1 MKKILTLFAML
12 LVTAST
18 LLAQTPKL
26 SYQMVV
32 RNNEAQ
38 KVGKF
43 NQKDLVY
50 STQLTGNI
58 NILVA
63 TNGNYAPAASGNFTA
78 TTNMNGMLSLT
89 IVGSDDQ
96 TQGNGIVKLDK
107 KLRDINWNQ
116 AKIVVGISTYGIND
130 TMPVYPVPYALSALN
145 HDSTLSTKAI
155 YYYISKSTV
164 EDVDTIYKTIMANNE
179 LHEAIDSAIVFYI
192 KNNRT
197 AVKNLIFHFLGQLNT
212 DDLNEAYA
220 EYKKNK
226 QLDSAL
232 VDTVTKYIINHYDLA
247 KEIALSYARTADV
260 NDAKTFLNAI
270 DGMDQ
275 NNVYQIADTLVGA
288 ACKYVK
294 DHPEK
299 LKKAFTKILTTQG
312 LVTPARLQY
321 ALDYLQGQIDGKT
334 TNTRLYDTML
344 TFLNDSIIQKYLDE
358 NHYLKNCTTNENEV
372 NICDLLAR
380 VQTLENNPTFVKCP
394 DLGKPVITPN
404 NQQTPT
410 AYTLSSTIKN
420 APANL
425 DLTVSQDSVYFLL
438 SFLYTGK
445 EIDTMHLPA
454 TLNLTQ
460 GNDSTMTATLNVTDA
475 LKNRSRIIEVKAI
488 LFTRCTPLSAQIS
501 APDTIKILPLECP
514 NVIAITGTDTSAT
527 TLQTNKGI
535 LLTGKIDHIYKEK
548 IDTTGFLIQYN
559 DFDGTEVKA
568 KTDTLYAKAAVAN
581 DATYKATLTMDY
593 CSKVVKVIGFVK
605 CKEADAFNIGKDT
618 TFHVRGPELEIVSS
632 VADNIYRAFA
642 DSIELTAKDS
652 IYSSTHGW
660 HDIAWFLD
668 DAHYEYAAQAREQ
681 MGYPK
686 YFWTLKGKND
696 TINRTQK
703 YNIAPDST
711 VTYVA
716 WMQMSY
722 MNATCKVYDT
732 LKITYKPYECA
743 DSVVANG
750 AVLYGPKVSITPDN
764 NGTHADT
771 LCVGTKD
778 TLTLSAKSVVTVK
791 ETGTDS
797 TLAAMKANNAYNG
810 LVDTFYYR
818 WLEYG
823 KSDVNTYLSDKES
836 FKITVNRD
844 SSFVCALAVKFK
856 DSTLCWK
863 YDTIDVKYQFVC
875 STDTIRDIQGNKY
888 ATINVNNVCWTKS
901 NMRSTKNSKAD
912 KDIALGATGP
922 DSEIMTITNGSAKY
936 YNPSASLH
944 NFTDVQLG
952 LLYNQAAADSVCP
965 KGWHLPTDAEWT
977 ELENYVDTL
986 GGTQKHT
993 YGPIEITIAN
1003 TTIISEK
1010 TTLAKYLTGGTW
1022 ILEPVSAPANKVG
1035 FDAYPAGAR
1044 HTNTLI
1050 PRQDLWPFALASFWT
1065 STQYQNTDKYF
1076 SRSIYGNNINP
1087 NDYILRDTANKIL
1100 GFSVRCVYGE
1110 EETVSESCPTLGA
1123 TTITWDVNN
1132 NIVVSTPINNYQEA
1146 LVSNT
1151 NENKYIVSLVELG
1164 INSYSYTATGEVANG
1179 LLTATI
1185 SRSQIESLAQTLQVP
1200 QGSYNIKV
1208 VPQIALAGECA
1219 SEAAVVGTA
1228 ATQEVVLDAQ
1238 HHIYPTVTIGTQ
1250 IWMKENL
1257 RYNPNFPTNPSTQE
1271 APAIAYPAGN
1281 ESNVTAYG
1289 LLYNYYAAITEGLCP
1304 AGWRMPT
1311 NDDFETLIQN
1321 VNNCSGS
1328 NSGAKALADGTQWWN
1343 SSDNECAPGN
1353 GVASNNSSGFSARPA
1368 GSFNQNDQVP
1378 YYPLGYTVWY
1388 WAKSTNTTYWYH
1400 WSIQHSNELFVREV
1414 VNDPE
1419 VFNVDYMMANYVSIR
1434 CIKAQN

>member
-32 RNNEAQ
+32 RNNKAQ
-38 KVGKF
+38 NVDKF

-50 STQLTGNI
+50 STELTGNI

-96 TQGNGIVKLDK
+96 TQGNGIVKLNK

-155 YYYISKSTV
+155 CLYISESTV

-275 NNVYQIADTLVGA
+275 NNVLQIADTLVGA
-288 ACKYVK
+288 ACEYVK
-294 DHPEK
+294 NHPEK
-299 LKKAFTKILTTQG
+299 LKKAFTKILTTDG
-312 LVTPARLQY
+312 LVTETRLQY

-372 NICDLLAR
+372 NICDLLTR
-380 VQTLENNPTFVKCP
+380 VQSLENNPTFVKCP

-425 DLTVSQDSVYFLL
+425 DLNVSQDSVYFLL

-460 GNDSTMTATLNVTDA
+460 GNDSTMSATLNVTDA
-475 LKNRSRIIEVKAI
+475 LKNRSQYIEVKAI

-501 APDTIKILPLECP
+501 APDTIKILPINCP
-514 NVIAITGTDTSAT
+514 KVIAITGTDTSAT

-593 CSKVVKVIGFVK
+593 CSKVVTVQGFVK
-605 CKEADAFNIGKDT
+605 CKEENDFNTGKDT

-632 VADNIYRAFA
+632 VADNIYHAFA

-652 IYSSTHGW
+652 IYSSTYGW

-668 DAHYEYAAQAREQ
+668 DNNYENAAQARAQ

-696 TINRTQK
+696 TISRTQK

-711 VTYVA
+711 VTYVG
-716 WMQMSY
+716 WMQMDY
-722 MNATCKVYDT
+722 MGATCKVYDSLT
-732 LKITYKPYECA
+732 ITYQPYSCADAFINLGDTAQLVKPRLVISTNPADSIYKTGGQPMVLSAEGWYTEQPANSNIQNAGRDTSVNKMYADHAYNSIIKEAPSYEWIQYTTSSTKMSTNDTLKVRPDRDSTYVAHLKITLSNDTVCH
-743 DSVVANG
+743 
-750 AVLYGPKVSITPDN
+750 LYD
-764 NGTHADT
+764 
-771 LCVGTKD
+771 
-778 TLTLSAKSVVTVK
+778 TVK
-791 ETGTDS
+791 
-797 TLAAMKANNAYNG
+797 
-810 LVDTFYYR
+810 
-818 WLEYG
+818 
-823 KSDVNTYLSDKES
+823 
-836 FKITVNRD
+836 I
-844 SSFVCALAVKFK
+844 
-856 DSTLCWK
+856 
-863 YDTIDVKYQFVC
+863 KYQFACGDSLRVNDNGTIIKY
-875 STDTIRDIQGNKY
+875 STVDINGQ
-888 ATINVNNVCWTKS
+888 CWMRE
-901 NMRSTKNSKAD
+901 NMRNTTKKNGQSIHKGEVNSS
-912 KDIALGATGP
+912 IATVDTA
-922 DSEIMTITNGSAKY
+922 EY
-936 YNPSASLH
+936 YNIKEAYPNVFDDNMIKMVGYH
-944 NFTDVQLG
+944 
-952 LLYNQAAADSVCP
+952 YNWYAAMEVCP
-965 KGWHLPTDAEWT
+965 DGWHLPSDAEWCAM
-977 ELENYVDTL
+977 EYYVDTL
-986 GGTQKHT
+986 NTGT
-993 YGPIEITIAN
+993 
-1003 TTIISEK
+1003 
-1010 TTLAKYLTGGTW
+1010 
-1022 ILEPVSAPANKVG
+1022 APADTFCNRLGERGSHAPKLVDGTKWNTNLFPDQGISG
-1035 FDAYPAGAR
+1035 FDAVPTGYRGRDKFPS
-1044 HTNTLI
+1044 TYL
-1050 PRQDLWPFALASFWT
+1050 DLTYFWT
-1065 STQYQNTDKYF
+1065 ATENGNAHGVGTAYYRYIHEDSRGVKRHADDVSSNAATGDSPRGAKY
-1076 SRSIYGNNINP
+1076 RGY
-1087 NDYILRDTANKIL
+1087 
-1100 GFSVRCVYGE
+1100 SVRCVR
-1110 EETVSESCPTLGA
+1110 
-1123 TTITWDVNN
+1123 D
-1132 NIVVSTPINNYQEA
+1132 
-1146 LVSNT
+1146 
-1151 NENKYIVSLVELG
+1151 
-1164 INSYSYTATGEVANG
+1164 
-1179 LLTATI
+1179 
-1185 SRSQIESLAQTLQVP
+1185 
-1200 QGSYNIKV
+1200 
-1208 VPQIALAGECA
+1208 A
-1219 SEAAVVGTA
+1219 S
-1228 ATQEVVLDAQ
+1228 
-1238 HHIYPTVTIGTQ
+1238 
-1250 IWMKENL
+1250 
-1257 RYNPNFPTNPSTQE
+1257 
-1271 APAIAYPAGN
+1271 GN
-1281 ESNVTAYG
+1281 
-1289 LLYNYYAAITEGLCP
+1289 
-1304 AGWRMPT
+1304 
-1311 NDDFETLIQN
+1311 
-1321 VNNCSGS
+1321 
-1328 NSGAKALADGTQWWN
+1328 
-1343 SSDNECAPGN
+1343 
-1353 GVASNNSSGFSARPA
+1353 
-1368 GSFNQNDQVP
+1368 
-1378 YYPLGYTVWY
+1378 
-1388 WAKSTNTTYWYH
+1388 
-1400 WSIQHSNELFVREV
+1400 
-1414 VNDPE
+1414 
-1419 VFNVDYMMANYVSIR
+1419 
-1434 CIKAQN
+1434 

>member
-18 LLAQTPKL
+18 LLAQAPKL

-32 RNNEAQ
+32 RNNQAQ
-38 KVGKF
+38 NVGKF

-50 STQLTGNI
+50 STKLTGNI

-63 TNGNYAPAASGNFTA
+63 TNGNYAPAASGEFTA

-96 TQGNGIVKLDK
+96 TQGNGIVKLNK

-145 HDSTLSTKAI
+145 HDSTLSTKSI
-155 YYYISKSTV
+155 CLYISESTV

-247 KEIALSYARTADV
+247 KEIAISYARTADV

-275 NNVYQIADTLVGA
+275 NNVLQIADTLVGA
-288 ACKYVK
+288 ACEYVK

-299 LKKAFTKILTTQG
+299 LKKAFTKILTTDG
-312 LVTPARLQY
+312 LVTETRLQY

-404 NQQTPT
+404 NQETTPT

-425 DLTVSQDSVYFLL
+425 DLNVSQDSVYFLL

-460 GNDSTMTATLNVTDA
+460 GNDSTMSATLNVTNA
-475 LKNRSRIIEVKAI
+475 LKNRSRVIEVKAI

-501 APDTIKILPLECP
+501 APDTIKILPLDCP

-593 CSKVVKVIGFVK
+593 CSKVVTVKGFVK

-652 IYSSTHGW
+652 IYSSTYGW

-668 DAHYEYAAQAREQ
+668 DNNYENAAQARAQ

-696 TINRTQK
+696 TISKTQK

-711 VTYVA
+711 VTYVG

-722 MNATCKVYDT
+722 MGATCKVYDT
-732 LKITYKPYECA
+732 LKITYKPYACA

-778 TLTLSAKSVVTVK
+778 TLTLSANSVVTVK
-791 ETGTDS
+791 ETGIDS

-863 YDTIDVKYQFVC
+863 YDTIGVKYQFVC
-875 STDTIRDIQGNKY
+875 STDTLLDNQGNKY
-888 ATINVNNVCWTKS
+888 ATINVNGICWTKS
-901 NMRSTKNSKAD
+901 NMRSTKNAKAD
-912 KDIALGATGP
+912 KDIVPGAN
-922 DSEIMTITNGSAKY
+922 SEVSTITNGSAKY
-936 YNPSASLH
+936 YTPSASLH
-944 NFTDVQLG
+944 NFTNVQLG
-952 LLYNQAAADSVCP
+952 LLYNHAAADSVCP

-977 ELENYVDTL
+977 ELENYIDTL
-986 GGTQKHT
+986 GGTQAHT
-993 YGPIEITIAN
+993 YGSVDITIAN
-1003 TTIISEK
+1003 TTITSYK
-1010 TTLAKYLTGGTW
+1010 TTLAKYLAGGNW
-1022 ILEPVSAPANKVG
+1022 IIEPVNAPANKVG

-1050 PRQDLWPFALASFWT
+1050 PRQDLWPFGLASFWT
-1065 STQYQNTDKYF
+1065 STQYENTDKYF

-1110 EETVSESCPTLGA
+1110 EEPVAETCPSTVT
-1123 TTITWDVNN
+1123 DRNN
-1132 NIVVSTPINNYQEA
+1132 N
-1146 LVSNT
+1146 
-1151 NENKYIVSLVELG
+1151 
-1164 INSYSYTATGEVANG
+1164 
-1179 LLTATI
+1179 
-1185 SRSQIESLAQTLQVP
+1185 QIE
-1200 QGSYNIKV
+1200 Y
-1208 VPQIALAGECA
+1208 
-1219 SEAAVVGTA
+1219 
-1228 ATQEVVLDAQ
+1228 ATVK
-1238 HHIYPTVTIGTQ
+1238 IGDQ
-1250 IWMKENL
+1250 CWMKENL
-1257 RYNPNFPTNPSTQE
+1257 RTNPDFSLEPKTGDNLQ
-1271 APAIAYPAGN
+1271 PACTYPGGSS
-1281 ESNVTAYG
+1281 ENVTVYG
-1289 LLYNYYAAITEGLCP
+1289 LLYNYPAATYSNLCP
-1304 AGWRMPT
+1304 EGWRLPT
-1311 NDDFETLIQN
+1311 QVEFETLMAN
-1321 VNNCSGS
+1321 VASCGNTTDYV
-1328 NSGAKALADGTQWWN
+1328 AKALADNGNVWN
-1343 SSDNECAPGN
+1343 QANGSCLPGYN
-1353 GVASNNSSGFSARPA
+1353 PSENNASGFSARPA
-1368 GSFNQNDQVP
+1368 GYWNYSHAGLGHGAAFWVTPTATNASNYRFYIENDHATINGQ
-1378 YYPLGYTVWY
+1378 
-1388 WAKSTNTTYWYH
+1388 S
-1400 WSIQHSNELFVREV
+1400 
-1414 VNDPE
+1414 VNNHDCLS
-1419 VFNVDYMMANYVSIR
+1419 VR
-1434 CIKAQN
+1434 CIKAN

>member
-32 RNNEAQ
+32 RNNKAQ
-38 KVGKF
+38 NVGKF

-50 STQLTGNI
+50 STELTGNI

-63 TNGNYAPAASGNFTA
+63 TNGNYASAASGNFTA

-96 TQGNGIVKLDK
+96 TQGNGIVKLNK

-275 NNVYQIADTLVGA
+275 NNVLQIADTLVGA
-288 ACKYVK
+288 ACEYVK
-294 DHPEK
+294 NHPEK
-299 LKKAFTKILTTQG
+299 LKKAFTKILTTDG
-312 LVTPARLQY
+312 LVTETRLQY

-372 NICDLLAR
+372 DICDLLAR
-380 VQTLENNPTFVKCP
+380 VQSLENNPTFVKCP

-404 NQQTPT
+404 NQQTTPT

-425 DLTVSQDSVYFLL
+425 DLNVSQDSVYFLL

-460 GNDSTMTATLNVTDA
+460 GNDSTMYATLNVTDA
-475 LKNRSRIIEVKAI
+475 LKNRSQYIEVKAI

-501 APDTIKILPLECP
+501 APDTIKILPINCP

-559 DFDGTEVKA
+559 DFDGSEVKA

-593 CSKVVKVIGFVK
+593 CSKVVTVKGFVK
-605 CKEADAFNIGKDT
+605 CKEENAFNIGKDT

-632 VADNIYRAFA
+632 VADNIYHAFA

-652 IYSSTHGW
+652 IYSSTYGW
-660 HDIAWFLD
+660 HDVAWFLD
-668 DAHYEYAAQAREQ
+668 ENSPYEYAAQAREQ

-696 TINRTQK
+696 TIKRTQK

-716 WMQMSY
+716 WMQMDY
-722 MNATCKVYDT
+722 MGATCKVYDT
-732 LKITYKPYECA
+732 LTIKYEPYRCSDSIKVGDRVLRRPRVVISSDPA
-743 DSVVANG
+743 DSTYRTSIGRVILTAEAQITDTDNGQDVTRKIKDMKDGNMYDGIIKDYKYNWLRYNVAN
-750 AVLYGPKVSITPDN
+750 
-764 NGTHADT
+764 DT
-771 LCVGTKD
+771 IKKGSD
-778 TLTLSAKSVVTVK
+778 TIHVKTDVDSNFVAHTAITLS
-791 ETGTDS
+791 
-797 TLAAMKANNAYNG
+797 N
-810 LVDTFYYR
+810 DTTCHVF
-818 WLEYG
+818 
-823 KSDVNTYLSDKES
+823 
-836 FKITVNRD
+836 
-844 SSFVCALAVKFK
+844 
-856 DSTLCWK
+856 
-863 YDTIDVKYQFVC
+863 DTIKVKYQFECGDNLRSQQNYLYPTVK
-875 STDTIRDIQGNKY
+875 IGN
-888 ATINVNNVCWTKS
+888 ACWTKVNARDTIAFNGKKMNRGPKIGDIENGVMFFYEPSDMLIS
-901 NMRSTKNSKAD
+901 NRD
-912 KDIALGATGP
+912 KLG
-922 DSEIMTITNGSAKY
+922 M
-936 YNPSASLH
+936 
-944 NFTDVQLG
+944 
-952 LLYNQAAADSVCP
+952 LYNHQAADSVCP
-965 KGWHLPTDAEWT
+965 KGWALPTDEEWT
-977 ELENYVDTL
+977 TMEKYIDTASAYLSVAQAENFTDKL
-986 GGTQKHT
+986 HGTNMKLVAGNGAWT
-993 YGPIEITIAN
+993 GSMYWRNNA
-1003 TTIISEK
+1003 SEVN
-1010 TTLAKYLTGGTW
+1010 L
-1022 ILEPVSAPANKVG
+1022 

-1044 HTNTLI
+1044 QINKI
-1050 PRQDLWPFALASFWT
+1050 VPGNAQDYGYLLAAFWT
-1065 STQYQNTDKYF
+1065 KTAINGKYYCRAIDPLTDNHAD
-1076 SRSIYGNNINP
+1076 YGDGTRVIRE
-1087 NDYILRDTANKIL
+1087 DANKIL
-1100 GFSVRCVYGE
+1100 GFSVRC
-1110 EETVSESCPTLGA
+1110 
-1123 TTITWDVNN
+1123 
-1132 NIVVSTPINNYQEA
+1132 
-1146 LVSNT
+1146 
-1151 NENKYIVSLVELG
+1151 
-1164 INSYSYTATGEVANG
+1164 
-1179 LLTATI
+1179 
-1185 SRSQIESLAQTLQVP
+1185 
-1200 QGSYNIKV
+1200 IKV
-1208 VPQIALAGECA
+1208 
-1219 SEAAVVGTA
+1219 T
-1228 ATQEVVLDAQ
+1228 
-1238 HHIYPTVTIGTQ
+1238 
-1250 IWMKENL
+1250 
-1257 RYNPNFPTNPSTQE
+1257 TN
-1271 APAIAYPAGN
+1271 N
-1281 ESNVTAYG
+1281 
-1289 LLYNYYAAITEGLCP
+1289 
-1304 AGWRMPT
+1304 
-1311 NDDFETLIQN
+1311 
-1321 VNNCSGS
+1321 
-1328 NSGAKALADGTQWWN
+1328 
-1343 SSDNECAPGN
+1343 
-1353 GVASNNSSGFSARPA
+1353 
-1368 GSFNQNDQVP
+1368 
-1378 YYPLGYTVWY
+1378 
-1388 WAKSTNTTYWYH
+1388 
-1400 WSIQHSNELFVREV
+1400 
-1414 VNDPE
+1414 
-1419 VFNVDYMMANYVSIR
+1419 
-1434 CIKAQN
+1434 

>member
-32 RNNEAQ
+32 RNNKAQ
-38 KVGKF
+38 NVGKF

-50 STQLTGNI
+50 STELTGNI

-155 YYYISKSTV
+155 CLYISESTV

-299 LKKAFTKILTTQG
+299 LKKAFTKILTTDG
-312 LVTPARLQY
+312 LVTETRLQY

-372 NICDLLAR
+372 NICDLLAS
-380 VQTLENNPTFVKCP
+380 VQSLENNPTFVKCP

-404 NQQTPT
+404 NQQPPT

-425 DLTVSQDSVYFLL
+425 DLSVSQDSVYFLL

-460 GNDSTMTATLNVTDA
+460 GNDSTMSATLNVTDA
-475 LKNRSRIIEVKAI
+475 LKNRSQYIEVKAI

-501 APDTIKILPLECP
+501 APDTIKILPINCP

-593 CSKVVKVIGFVK
+593 CSKVVTVKGFVK
-605 CKEADAFNIGKDT
+605 CKEENAFNIGKDT

-632 VADNIYRAFA
+632 VADNIYHAFA

-652 IYSSTHGW
+652 IYSSTYGW
-660 HDIAWFLD
+660 HDVAWFLD
-668 DAHYEYAAQAREQ
+668 ENSPYEYAAQAREQ

-696 TINRTQK
+696 TIKRTQK

-716 WMQMSY
+716 WMQMDY
-722 MNATCKVYDT
+722 MGATCKVYDT
-732 LKITYKPYECA
+732 LTIKYEPYRCSDSIKVGDRVLRRPRVVISSDPA
-743 DSVVANG
+743 DSTYRTSIGRVILTAEAQITDTVNGQDVTRKIKDMKDGNMYDGIIKDYKYNWLRYNVAN
-750 AVLYGPKVSITPDN
+750 
-764 NGTHADT
+764 DT
-771 LCVGTKD
+771 IKKGSD
-778 TLTLSAKSVVTVK
+778 TIHVKTDVDSNFVAHTAITLS
-791 ETGTDS
+791 
-797 TLAAMKANNAYNG
+797 N
-810 LVDTFYYR
+810 DTTCHVF
-818 WLEYG
+818 
-823 KSDVNTYLSDKES
+823 
-836 FKITVNRD
+836 
-844 SSFVCALAVKFK
+844 
-856 DSTLCWK
+856 
-863 YDTIDVKYQFVC
+863 DTIKVKYQFECGDNLRSQQNYLYPTVK
-875 STDTIRDIQGNKY
+875 IGN
-888 ATINVNNVCWTKS
+888 ACWTKVNVRDTIAFNGKKMNRGPKIGDIENGVMFFYEPSDLLVS
-901 NMRSTKNSKAD
+901 NRD
-912 KDIALGATGP
+912 KLG
-922 DSEIMTITNGSAKY
+922 M
-936 YNPSASLH
+936 
-944 NFTDVQLG
+944 
-952 LLYNQAAADSVCP
+952 LYNHQAADSVCP
-965 KGWHLPTDAEWT
+965 KGWALPTDEEWT
-977 ELENYVDTL
+977 TMEKYIDTASAYL
-986 GGTQKHT
+986 SVAEAQTFTDKLHGKNKKLVAGNGAWTGSM
-993 YGPIEITIAN
+993 YWGDNA
-1003 TTIISEK
+1003 SEVN
-1010 TTLAKYLTGGTW
+1010 L
-1022 ILEPVSAPANKVG
+1022 

-1044 HTNTLI
+1044 QINKI
-1050 PRQDLWPFALASFWT
+1050 VPGNAQDYGYILATFWT
-1065 STQYQNTDKYF
+1065 KTAINGKYYCRAIDPLTENHTD
-1076 SRSIYGNNINP
+1076 YGDGTRIIRE
-1087 NDYILRDTANKIL
+1087 DANKIL
-1100 GFSVRCVYGE
+1100 GFSVRC
-1110 EETVSESCPTLGA
+1110 
-1123 TTITWDVNN
+1123 
-1132 NIVVSTPINNYQEA
+1132 
-1146 LVSNT
+1146 
-1151 NENKYIVSLVELG
+1151 
-1164 INSYSYTATGEVANG
+1164 
-1179 LLTATI
+1179 
-1185 SRSQIESLAQTLQVP
+1185 
-1200 QGSYNIKV
+1200 
-1208 VPQIALAGECA
+1208 
-1219 SEAAVVGTA
+1219 
-1228 ATQEVVLDAQ
+1228 
-1238 HHIYPTVTIGTQ
+1238 
-1250 IWMKENL
+1250 
-1257 RYNPNFPTNPSTQE
+1257 
-1271 APAIAYPAGN
+1271 
-1281 ESNVTAYG
+1281 
-1289 LLYNYYAAITEGLCP
+1289 
-1304 AGWRMPT
+1304 
-1311 NDDFETLIQN
+1311 
-1321 VNNCSGS
+1321 
-1328 NSGAKALADGTQWWN
+1328 
-1343 SSDNECAPGN
+1343 
-1353 GVASNNSSGFSARPA
+1353 
-1368 GSFNQNDQVP
+1368 
-1378 YYPLGYTVWY
+1378 
-1388 WAKSTNTTYWYH
+1388 
-1400 WSIQHSNELFVREV
+1400 
-1414 VNDPE
+1414 
-1419 VFNVDYMMANYVSIR
+1419 
-1434 CIKAQN
+1434 IKANN

>member
-32 RNNEAQ
+32 RNNQAQ
-38 KVGKF
+38 KVDKF

-50 STQLTGNI
+50 STKLTGNI

-63 TNGNYAPAASGNFTA
+63 TNGNYAPAASGEFTA

-164 EDVDTIYKTIMANNE
+164 NDVDTIYKTIMANNE

-299 LKKAFTKILTTQG
+299 LKKAFTKILTTDG
-312 LVTPARLQY
+312 LVTETRLQY

-372 NICDLLAR
+372 NICDLLAS
-380 VQTLENNPTFVKCP
+380 VQSLENNPTFVKCP

-425 DLTVSQDSVYFLL
+425 DLHVSQDSVYFLL

-460 GNDSTMTATLNVTDA
+460 GNDSTMSATLNVTDA
-475 LKNRSRIIEVKAI
+475 LKNRSQYIEVKAI

-501 APDTIKILPLECP
+501 APDTIKILPLDCP
-514 NVIAITGTDTSAT
+514 KVIAITGTDTSAT

-593 CSKVVKVIGFVK
+593 CSKVVTVQGFVK
-605 CKEADAFNIGKDT
+605 CKEGNDFNKGKDT

-652 IYSSTHGW
+652 IYSSTYGW
-660 HDIAWFLD
+660 HDVAWFLD
-668 DAHYEYAAQAREQ
+668 ENSPYEYAAQAREQ

-696 TINRTQK
+696 TIKRTQK

-716 WMQMSY
+716 WMQMDY
-722 MNATCKVYDT
+722 MGATCKVYDT
-732 LKITYKPYECA
+732 LTIKYEPYRCSDSIKVGDRVLRRPRVVISSDPA
-743 DSVVANG
+743 DSTYRTSIGRVILTAEAQITDTVNGQDVTRKIKDMKDGNMYDGIIKDYKYNWLRYNVAN
-750 AVLYGPKVSITPDN
+750 
-764 NGTHADT
+764 DT
-771 LCVGTKD
+771 IKKGSD
-778 TLTLSAKSVVTVK
+778 TIHVKTDVDSNFVAHTAITLS
-791 ETGTDS
+791 
-797 TLAAMKANNAYNG
+797 N
-810 LVDTFYYR
+810 DTTCHVF
-818 WLEYG
+818 
-823 KSDVNTYLSDKES
+823 
-836 FKITVNRD
+836 
-844 SSFVCALAVKFK
+844 
-856 DSTLCWK
+856 
-863 YDTIDVKYQFVC
+863 DTIKVKYQFECGDNLRSQQNYLYPTVK
-875 STDTIRDIQGNKY
+875 IGN
-888 ATINVNNVCWTKS
+888 ACWTKVNVRDTIAFNGKKMNRGPKIGDIENGVMFFYEPSDLLVS
-901 NMRSTKNSKAD
+901 NRD
-912 KDIALGATGP
+912 KLG
-922 DSEIMTITNGSAKY
+922 M
-936 YNPSASLH
+936 
-944 NFTDVQLG
+944 
-952 LLYNQAAADSVCP
+952 LYNHQAADSVCP
-965 KGWHLPTDAEWT
+965 KGWALPTDEEWT
-977 ELENYVDTL
+977 TMEKYIDTASAYL
-986 GGTQKHT
+986 SVAEAQTFTDKLHGKNKKLVAGNGAWTGSM
-993 YGPIEITIAN
+993 YWGDN
-1003 TTIISEK
+1003 VSEVN
-1010 TTLAKYLTGGTW
+1010 L
-1022 ILEPVSAPANKVG
+1022 

-1044 HTNTLI
+1044 QINKI
-1050 PRQDLWPFALASFWT
+1050 VPGNAQDYGYILATFWT
-1065 STQYQNTDKYF
+1065 KTAINGKYYCRAIDPLTENHTD
-1076 SRSIYGNNINP
+1076 YGDGTRIIRE
-1087 NDYILRDTANKIL
+1087 DANKIL
-1100 GFSVRCVYGE
+1100 GFSVRC
-1110 EETVSESCPTLGA
+1110 
-1123 TTITWDVNN
+1123 
-1132 NIVVSTPINNYQEA
+1132 
-1146 LVSNT
+1146 
-1151 NENKYIVSLVELG
+1151 
-1164 INSYSYTATGEVANG
+1164 
-1179 LLTATI
+1179 
-1185 SRSQIESLAQTLQVP
+1185 
-1200 QGSYNIKV
+1200 
-1208 VPQIALAGECA
+1208 
-1219 SEAAVVGTA
+1219 
-1228 ATQEVVLDAQ
+1228 
-1238 HHIYPTVTIGTQ
+1238 
-1250 IWMKENL
+1250 
-1257 RYNPNFPTNPSTQE
+1257 
-1271 APAIAYPAGN
+1271 
-1281 ESNVTAYG
+1281 
-1289 LLYNYYAAITEGLCP
+1289 
-1304 AGWRMPT
+1304 
-1311 NDDFETLIQN
+1311 
-1321 VNNCSGS
+1321 
-1328 NSGAKALADGTQWWN
+1328 
-1343 SSDNECAPGN
+1343 
-1353 GVASNNSSGFSARPA
+1353 
-1368 GSFNQNDQVP
+1368 
-1378 YYPLGYTVWY
+1378 
-1388 WAKSTNTTYWYH
+1388 
-1400 WSIQHSNELFVREV
+1400 
-1414 VNDPE
+1414 
-1419 VFNVDYMMANYVSIR
+1419 
-1434 CIKAQN
+1434 IKANN

>member
-32 RNNEAQ
+32 RNNQAQ
-38 KVGKF
+38 NVGKF

-50 STQLTGNI
+50 STKLTGNI

-63 TNGNYAPAASGNFTA
+63 TNGNYASAASGNFTA

-116 AKIVVGISTYGIND
+116 AKIVVGISNYGIND

-155 YYYISKSTV
+155 YYYISESTV
-164 EDVDTIYKTIMANNE
+164 NDVDTIYKTIMANNE

-275 NNVYQIADTLVGA
+275 NNVLQIADTLVGA
-288 ACKYVK
+288 ACEYVK

-299 LKKAFTKILTTQG
+299 LKKAFTKILTTDG
-312 LVTPARLQY
+312 LVTETRLQY

-372 NICDLLAR
+372 NICDLRAR

-404 NQQTPT
+404 NQQPPT

-425 DLTVSQDSVYFLL
+425 DLNVSQDSVYFLL

-454 TLNLTQ
+454 TLLTQ
-460 GNDSTMTATLNVTDA
+460 GNDSTMSATLNVTDA
-475 LKNRSRIIEVKAI
+475 LKNRSQYIEVKAI

-501 APDTIKILPLECP
+501 APDTIKILPLDCP
-514 NVIAITGTDTSAT
+514 KVIAITGTDTSAT

-593 CSKVVKVIGFVK
+593 CSKVVTVKGFVK

-632 VADNIYRAFA
+632 FADNIYRAFA

-652 IYSSTHGW
+652 IYSSTYGW
-660 HDIAWFLD
+660 HDVAWFLD
-668 DAHYEYAAQAREQ
+668 ENSPYQYAAQAREQ

-696 TINRTQK
+696 TIKRTQK

-716 WMQMSY
+716 WMQMDY
-722 MNATCKVYDT
+722 MGATCKVYDT
-732 LKITYKPYECA
+732 LTIKYEPYRCSDSIKVGDRVLRRPRVVISSDPA
-743 DSVVANG
+743 DSTYRTSIGRVILTAEAQITDTVNGQDVTRKIKDMKDDNRYGIIKDYKYNWLRYNVAN
-750 AVLYGPKVSITPDN
+750 
-764 NGTHADT
+764 DT
-771 LCVGTKD
+771 IKKGSD
-778 TLTLSAKSVVTVK
+778 TIHVKTDVDSNFVAHTAITLSNDTTCHIFDTITVK
-791 ETGTDS
+791 YHFECGDNLRSQQNYLYPTVKIG
-797 TLAAMKANNAYNG
+797 NA
-810 LVDTFYYR
+810 
-818 WLEYG
+818 
-823 KSDVNTYLSDKES
+823 
-836 FKITVNRD
+836 
-844 SSFVCALAVKFK
+844 
-856 DSTLCWK
+856 
-863 YDTIDVKYQFVC
+863 
-875 STDTIRDIQGNKY
+875 
-888 ATINVNNVCWTKS
+888 CWTKVNVRDTIAFNGKKMNRGPKIGDIENGVMFFYEPSDLLVS
-901 NMRSTKNSKAD
+901 NRD
-912 KDIALGATGP
+912 KLG
-922 DSEIMTITNGSAKY
+922 M
-936 YNPSASLH
+936 
-944 NFTDVQLG
+944 
-952 LLYNQAAADSVCP
+952 LYNHQAADSVCP
-965 KGWHLPTDAEWT
+965 EGWALPTDEEWT
-977 ELENYVDTL
+977 IMEKYIDTASAYL
-986 GGTQKHT
+986 SFAESQNFTDKLHGKNMKLVAGNGAWTGSM
-993 YGPIEITIAN
+993 YWGDNA
-1003 TTIISEK
+1003 SEVN
-1010 TTLAKYLTGGTW
+1010 L
-1022 ILEPVSAPANKVG
+1022 

-1044 HTNTLI
+1044 QINKI
-1050 PRQDLWPFALASFWT
+1050 VPGNAQDYGYILATFWT
-1065 STQYQNTDKYF
+1065 KTVSTADANKYYCRAIDPLTENHTD
-1076 SRSIYGNNINP
+1076 YGDGTRI
-1087 NDYILRDTANKIL
+1087 IRDDANKIL
-1100 GFSVRCVYGE
+1100 GFSVRC
-1110 EETVSESCPTLGA
+1110 
-1123 TTITWDVNN
+1123 
-1132 NIVVSTPINNYQEA
+1132 
-1146 LVSNT
+1146 
-1151 NENKYIVSLVELG
+1151 
-1164 INSYSYTATGEVANG
+1164 
-1179 LLTATI
+1179 
-1185 SRSQIESLAQTLQVP
+1185 
-1200 QGSYNIKV
+1200 IKV
-1208 VPQIALAGECA
+1208 
-1219 SEAAVVGTA
+1219 T
-1228 ATQEVVLDAQ
+1228 
-1238 HHIYPTVTIGTQ
+1238 
-1250 IWMKENL
+1250 
-1257 RYNPNFPTNPSTQE
+1257 TN
-1271 APAIAYPAGN
+1271 N
-1281 ESNVTAYG
+1281 
-1289 LLYNYYAAITEGLCP
+1289 
-1304 AGWRMPT
+1304 
-1311 NDDFETLIQN
+1311 
-1321 VNNCSGS
+1321 
-1328 NSGAKALADGTQWWN
+1328 
-1343 SSDNECAPGN
+1343 
-1353 GVASNNSSGFSARPA
+1353 
-1368 GSFNQNDQVP
+1368 
-1378 YYPLGYTVWY
+1378 
-1388 WAKSTNTTYWYH
+1388 
-1400 WSIQHSNELFVREV
+1400 
-1414 VNDPE
+1414 
-1419 VFNVDYMMANYVSIR
+1419 
-1434 CIKAQN
+1434 

>member
-32 RNNEAQ
+32 RNNQAQ
-38 KVGKF
+38 NVGKF

-50 STQLTGNI
+50 STPLTGNI

-63 TNGNYAPAASGNFTA
+63 TNGNYASAASGNFTA

-96 TQGNGIVKLDK
+96 TQGNGIVKLNK

-116 AKIVVGISTYGIND
+116 AKIVVGISNYGIND

-164 EDVDTIYKTIMANNE
+164 NDVDTIYKTIMANNE

-275 NNVYQIADTLVGA
+275 DNVLQIADTLVGA
-288 ACKYVK
+288 ACEYVK

-299 LKKAFTKILTTQG
+299 LKKAFTKILKTDG
-312 LVTPARLQY
+312 LVTETRLQY

-394 DLGKPVITPN
+394 DLEKPVITPN
-404 NQQTPT
+404 NQQPPT

-454 TLNLTQ
+454 TLNLTP
-460 GNDSTMTATLNVTDA
+460 GNDSTMSATLNVTDA
-475 LKNRSRIIEVKAI
+475 LKDRSRVIEVKAI

-501 APDTIKILPLECP
+501 APDTIKILPLDCP
-514 NVIAITGTDTSAT
+514 KVIAITGTDTSAT

-593 CSKVVKVIGFVK
+593 CSKVVTVQGFVK

-652 IYSSTHGW
+652 IYSSTYGW

-668 DAHYEYAAQAREQ
+668 DTHYENAAQARAQ

-696 TINRTQK
+696 TISRTQK

-711 VTYVA
+711 VTYVG

-722 MNATCKVYDT
+722 MGATCKVYDT

-863 YDTIDVKYQFVC
+863 YDTIGVKYQFVC
-875 STDTIRDIQGNKY
+875 SKDTLLDNQGNKY
-888 ATINVNNVCWTKS
+888 ATINVNGICWTKS
-901 NMRSTKNSKAD
+901 NMRSTKNAKAD
-912 KDIALGATGP
+912 KDIVPGA
-922 DSEIMTITNGSAKY
+922 DSEVSTITNGSAKY
-936 YNPSASLH
+936 YTPSASLH

-952 LLYNQAAADSVCP
+952 LLYNHAAADSVCP

-977 ELENYVDTL
+977 ELENYIDTL
-986 GGTQKHT
+986 GRTQAHT
-993 YGPIEITIAN
+993 YGSVDITIAN
-1003 TTIISEK
+1003 TTITSYK
-1010 TTLAKYLTGGTW
+1010 TTLAKYLAGGNW
-1022 ILEPVSAPANKVG
+1022 IIEPVNAPANKVG

-1110 EETVSESCPTLGA
+1110 EEPVAETCP
-1123 TTITWDVNN
+1123 
-1132 NIVVSTPINNYQEA
+1132 S
-1146 LVSNT
+1146 
-1151 NENKYIVSLVELG
+1151 
-1164 INSYSYTATGEVANG
+1164 
-1179 LLTATI
+1179 
-1185 SRSQIESLAQTLQVP
+1185 
-1200 QGSYNIKV
+1200 
-1208 VPQIALAGECA
+1208 
-1219 SEAAVVGTA
+1219 
-1228 ATQEVVLDAQ
+1228 
-1238 HHIYPTVTIGTQ
+1238 TVTDRYDNQIQYATVEIGDQ
-1250 IWMKENL
+1250 CWMKENL
-1257 RYNPNFPTNPSTQE
+1257 RTNNPNFSQNPTTGDNPQ
-1271 APAIAYPAGN
+1271 PACTYPGN
-1281 ESNVTAYG
+1281 SIDNVTDYG
-1289 LLYNYYAAITEGLCP
+1289 LLYNYPAATSSDLCP
-1304 AGWRMPT
+1304 EGWRLPT
-1311 NDDFETLIQN
+1311 QAEFETLMGHVALCEN
-1321 VNNCSGS
+1321 TPNYV
-1328 NSGAKALADGTQWWN
+1328 AKALADNGNVWN
-1343 SSDNECAPGN
+1343 QANGSCLPGN
-1353 GVASNNSSGFSARPA
+1353 TPSENNASGFSARPA
-1368 GSFNQNDQVP
+1368 GWWNNGRDGFGHGAAFWVTPTATNATNYRFYIENDHATINGQ
-1378 YYPLGYTVWY
+1378 
-1388 WAKSTNTTYWYH
+1388 S
-1400 WSIQHSNELFVREV
+1400 
-1414 VNDPE
+1414 VNDHDCLS
-1419 VFNVDYMMANYVSIR
+1419 VR
-1434 CIKAQN
+1434 CIKANN